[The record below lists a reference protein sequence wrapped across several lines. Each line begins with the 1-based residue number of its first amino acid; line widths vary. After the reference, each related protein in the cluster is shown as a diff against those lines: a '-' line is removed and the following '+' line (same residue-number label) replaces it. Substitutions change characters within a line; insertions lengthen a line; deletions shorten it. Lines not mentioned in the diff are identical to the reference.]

1 MAAALLDRGPSAPQP
16 EIAQPASERFM
27 PGAKIVA
34 LSMIKP
40 NPRQPRKWFDPDAL
54 GELAESI
61 RDRGVMQPLVVRPLP
76 EGYGIVVGE
85 RRYRAATLAGLAEV
99 PVIVRDTGEEQA
111 YIDALVENLQRSNL
125 TDEEEAE
132 AYRGLMGQGYSARG
146 IAERLKIDISKVSRL
161 TRVFGDPTLA
171 AAVGD
176 GQITKSQA
184 QELLV
189 VPEEEKPR
197 LVQFVATRRKQSQP
211 VSLQELRGEIKKVR
225 EGDVLH
231 NTPQP
236 LPGISDEAA
245 VLESPTFADPQAA
258 TMAKASGAD
267 GQVLHQTVVKDLED
281 AWGRARMLRLEV
293 EKHLGSLWA
302 MRGDEAVRGELEGIR
317 LLVER
322 ALRQA

>member
-1 MAAALLDRGPSAPQP
+1 MSRARRDMATALLDRGPSAPQP

-34 LSMIKP
+34 LSLIKP

-211 VSLQELRGEIKKVR
+211 VSLQELRGEIKK
-225 EGDVLH
+225 
-231 NTPQP
+231 
-236 LPGISDEAA
+236 
-245 VLESPTFADPQAA
+245 
-258 TMAKASGAD
+258 
-267 GQVLHQTVVKDLED
+267 
-281 AWGRARMLRLEV
+281 
-293 EKHLGSLWA
+293 
-302 MRGDEAVRGELEGIR
+302 
-317 LLVER
+317 
-322 ALRQA
+322 